1 MKKGIV
7 VLWAALMIAATGCK
21 KDEDTTRPEI
31 REVRVNNTVADE
43 HEVEAG
49 STVAFRI
56 TVADNESLNQ
66 IKVDIHAADDGHTHE
81 GESGHEHASAPNVGT
96 WVYSQIINIDGTS
109 TTRDVTLSVPDTI
122 QGYWHLEV
130 KLIDEAGNEAVEY
143 VTTLHVE
150 NPDAPVFNLSTTPPS
165 SDHIDIQANVGS
177 FVIGGTISDVQGLS
191 YIEFELEN
199 HDTEAV
205 ITEQEFDAAGATE
218 WTMPATTVGPLPA
231 GDYHLKIKAR
241 DSQGNAAIWFAEV
254 HAF

>member
-1 MKKGIV
+1 MKKAGLFI
-7 VLWAALMIAATGCK
+7 AIALISAVACK

-31 REVRVNNTVADE
+31 KEVRVNNTVANE

-49 STVAFRI
+49 STVSFRL
-56 TVADNESLNQ
+56 VLSDNEALNQ
-66 IKVDIHAADDGHTHE
+66 VKLDIHAADDGHTHE
-81 GESGHEHASAPNVGT
+81 GEGAEEHGGAPNVGT

-109 TTRDVTLSVPDTI
+109 ATRDVTLSVPDSI

-143 VTTLHVE
+143 VTTMHVE

-165 SDHIDIQANVGS
+165 SDHIDIQANTGS
-177 FVIGGTISDVQGLS
+177 FVIAGTIADVQGLS
-191 YIEFELEN
+191 LIEFELEN
-199 HDTEAV
+199 HDTEEV